1 MSEEE
6 HHDVSGV
13 SRRQFVQLA
22 AAVSAAG
29 GALSGTAAAGEDG
42 EGGTTADGDADA
54 AELVEEMTLDEK
66 VSRTHGAEGGPEGIA
81 GYLQGVERLGVPG
94 MGMADGP
101 PGASL
106 GEPTTDFPHPIA
118 AAATFDP
125 DLNAEMGAAIAR
137 EVKSGGV
144 EVLLAPSMD
153 TFRIPLHARS
163 GETYGE
169 DPALA
174 SAMAATYT
182 GAVQSEGVIATLKHF
197 VCYNQAST
205 TGDVNDYFSFSEHD
219 VRVDERALREIY
231 YRPFEAAVTEGDA
244 GAVMPAYNKVN
255 GEFCSEN
262 EQLLRDVLKGE
273 WEFDGFVVSD
283 WYGTHSTVDA
293 AKSGLDVE
301 MPSENYFG
309 DALKQ
314 AVESGE
320 LDESVVDEMVRRTL
334 DSQAE
339 IGALSG
345 EREGSE
351 PVRGT
356 DEHFELAQRIAEEGS
371 VLLQNDSGVLPLDE
385 DEVDELAVVG
395 PTPEE
400 FKPSVGGSDH
410 IEAIRRVGPVA
421 GIESVDDDVTVTP
434 VATDQ
439 YELAGPDA
447 FASESGDAGFT
458 AEYFASD
465 DWSGDPVRTR
475 VEEQIDLTESDL
487 DGIASDN
494 VTVRWSGTLTAPSS
508 GTFALQLASQGEG
521 AVYLDGEEVIWSEGG
536 GFSGPKTEEAAVE
549 LEAGEEYEVRVDA
562 AGTAPVRFEWT
573 TPEAI
578 ADAVEAAESADETV
592 VLARTDTFYGDDR
605 HEYELPGNQNALI
618 ESVADANDR
627 TVVLLNT
634 EAPVATPWADDVPAI
649 LQVWFPGQEGGTA
662 VANLLF
668 GEANPS
674 GKTPVTFAESVEDYL
689 PGEVATLP
697 DGARAYPGIDGTV
710 YYDEGVFVGYRHF
723 DEHGVKPRFPF
734 GHGESYTDFEYDAL
748 RVTPKVKNRNKETVK
763 AKVRVKNVG
772 DYEGAEVVQLYVG
785 DRDASVERP
794 PKELK
799 AFEKVRLSP
808 GEETTVEFELDEEA
822 FSFYHPEDGWT
833 VEAGAFDVLVGSS
846 SRDVRAKD
854 TIAVQAKS
862 KGRGPS
868 GGKTATADD

>member
-6 HHDVSGV
+6 HHEIAGV

-29 GALSGTAAAGEDG
+29 GALSGTAAADG
-42 EGGTTADGDADA
+42 DEGGGDA
-54 AELVEEMTLDEK
+54 AELVEEMTLEEK

-81 GYLQGVERLGVPG
+81 GYLQGVERLDVPG

-106 GEPTTDFPHPIA
+106 GDPTTRFPHPIA

-125 DLNAEMGAAIAR
+125 DLSAEMGSAIAR

-153 TFRIPLHARS
+153 TFRVPLHARS

-174 SAMAATYT
+174 SEMAAAYT
-182 GAVQSEGVIATLKHF
+182 GAVQDEGVVATLKHF

-205 TGDVNDYFSFSEHD
+205 TGDVMDYFSFSEHD

-231 YRPFEAAVTEGDA
+231 FRPFRAAVTEGDA
-244 GAVMPAYNKVN
+244 GAVMPAYNKIN
-255 GEFCSEN
+255 GTFCSEN
-262 EQLLRDVLKGE
+262 EMLLRDVLKGE

-283 WYGTHSTVDA
+283 WGGTHSTVKA
-293 AKSGLDVE
+293 AENGLDVE
-301 MPSENYFG
+301 MPSAEYFG
-309 DALKQ
+309 DALKE
-314 AVESGE
+314 AVENGQ
-320 LDESVVDEMVRRTL
+320 LDESVVDEMARRTL

-371 VLLQNDSGVLPLDE
+371 VLLQNDSDCLPLDA
-385 DEVDELAVVG
+385 DGIDELAVVG

-410 IEAIRRVGPVA
+410 IEAIRSVGPVE
-421 GIESVDDDVTVTP
+421 GIESVADDVTVTP
-434 VATDQ
+434 VATDR
-439 YELAGPDA
+439 YELAGPDG
-447 FASESGDAGFT
+447 FASRSGDAGFT
-458 AEYFASD
+458 AEYFASE
-465 DWSGDPVRTR
+465 DWSGDPVETR
-475 VEEQIDLTESDL
+475 VEDQIDLTESDL
-487 DGIASDN
+487 DGVGSDDGP

-508 GTFALQLASQGEG
+508 GTLAVQLTSQGHG
-521 AVYLDGEEVIWSEGG
+521 TVAIDGEEVIRSEGG
-536 GFSGPKTEEAAVE
+536 GFAGPKTEEAAVE
-549 LEAGEEYEVRVDA
+549 LEEGHEYDVRVEA
-562 AGTAPVRFEWT
+562 EGTAPVRFEWT
-573 TPEAI
+573 TPGAI
-578 ADAVEAAESADETV
+578 ADAVEAAESADAAV
-592 VLARTDTFYGDDR
+592 VLAKTDTFYGDDR
-605 HEYELPGNQNALI
+605 HEYELPGNQNAVI
-618 ESVADANDR
+618 EGVAGANDR

-634 EAPVATPWADDVPAI
+634 EAPVATPWADDVPSI

-674 GKTPVTFAESVEDYL
+674 GKTPVTFAENLDDYL

-697 DGARAYPGIDGTV
+697 DGARAYPGVDGTV

-723 DEHGVKPRFPF
+723 DEHGVEPRFPF
-734 GHGESYTDFEYDAL
+734 GHGESYTDFEYSNL

-763 AKVRVKNVG
+763 AKVRVTNVG
-772 DYEGAEVVQLYVG
+772 DCDGAEVVQLYVG

-808 GEETTVEFELDEEA
+808 GEETTVTFELDEEA
-822 FSFYHPEDGWT
+822 FAFYHPDGGWT

-846 SRDVRAKD
+846 SRDIRLD
-854 TIAVQAKS
+854 EEIEVQATS
-862 KGRGPS
+862 KGKAKGRDAD
-868 GGKTATADD
+868 GGEAATADD